1 MPAMPRRPN
10 PSPNMSPAYKAMLE
24 DAKKR
29 RAKFLAMSKT
39 GLTVQEVAD
48 KMGVTKQRASE
59 LIARARRDVVAGVAA
74 TPVDNAA
81 AK

>member
-1 MPAMPRRPN
+1 
-10 PSPNMSPAYKAMLE
+10 MSPAYKAMLE